1 MEPELAT
8 TIAFYVFALLA
19 IAASIGVVANKNPVA
34 SAMCLVATFVAVAGL
49 YLTLSATFLAAVQIL
64 VYAGAIMVLFLFVIM
79 LLNLSHDAFEG
90 ISVRRTMGGAIA
102 FAFIF
107 ISIGLLWSTGPA
119 PGESVSVRPGTG
131 LEIGRTF
138 LRDYVFPFEM
148 ASLLLLVAMIGAI
161 VVARRPKLVGG
172 DR

>member
-1 MEPELAT
+1 MANALFYLVAALSVVAAAGVVLFRNPISNVLSLLFAFFCLAT
-8 TIAFYVFALLA
+8 IYLLA
-19 IAASIGVVANKNPVA
+19 G
-34 SAMCLVATFVAVAGL
+34 FQ
-49 YLTLSATFLAAVQIL
+49 FLAATQIL

-107 ISIGLLWSTGPA
+107 ISIGLLWGTGPA